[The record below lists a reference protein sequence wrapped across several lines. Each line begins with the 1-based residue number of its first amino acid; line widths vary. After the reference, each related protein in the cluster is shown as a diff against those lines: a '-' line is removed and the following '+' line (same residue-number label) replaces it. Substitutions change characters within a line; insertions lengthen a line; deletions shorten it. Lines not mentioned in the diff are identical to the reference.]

1 MKIEDIKNQMRGKA
15 YGTLGIMREFAI
27 LILLTEKEDGLHFV
41 FEKRAG
47 GIKQP
52 GDVCFP
58 GGKVEPGETRE
69 AALVR
74 ELREELAIDARI
86 EKFVGTV
93 EYDYPKFHL
102 TMHTFLCT
110 IADGELTL
118 QEHLAAR
125 WIFRQELASID
136 WLPADREIATSLAEQ
151 S

>member
-1 MKIEDIKNQMRGKA
+1 MKTVEVVAGIIEDKASGKILATERG
-15 YGTLGIMREFAI
+15 YGEFAGKW
-27 LILLTEKEDGLHFV
+27 E
-41 FEKRAG
+41 
-47 GIKQP
+47 
-52 GDVCFP
+52 FP

>member
-1 MKIEDIKNQMRGKA
+1 MKTVEVVAGIIEDKASGKILATERG
-15 YGTLGIMREFAI
+15 YGEFAGKW
-27 LILLTEKEDGLHFV
+27 E
-41 FEKRAG
+41 
-47 GIKQP
+47 
-52 GDVCFP
+52 FP

-118 QEHLAAR
+118 REHMAAR